1 MYVNESGAWLTKP
14 PTLKDKLLL
23 RRLNASKQE
32 IEQQKWKLWSAI
44 TLLWLAAIIGPI
56 VGAVALDGV
65 STFLQWMLII
75 FVILICVAGLVIFFA
90 RLMDGDP
97 VITPAVEWLFFLN
110 KREDRDFI
118 VVDKAPAFASLN
130 RVDKSSRYD
139 NDSHYRST
147 SVESWCAHNTAFADE
162 VNEFLADP
170 VVQEVTRQL
179 REAPLKPNKEEEEVI
194 AALNT
199 RLDIRAEIVID
210 EIAERKTQSR
220 AKRTATRQEWAV
232 NARAI
237 ADVTETSDNATDKF
251 KKAS

>member
-1 MYVNESGAWLTKP
+1 MYVKESGAWLTKP

-90 RLMDGDP
+90 RLMDSDP

-110 KREDRDFI
+110 KREGRDFI
-118 VVDKAPAFASLN
+118 AVDKAPAFASLN
-130 RVDKSSRYD
+130 RVDRGDRYD
-139 NDSHYRST
+139 DDGYYRSS
-147 SVESWCAHNTAFADE
+147 SVQSWCAHNTAFADE
-162 VNEFLADP
+162 INGFLADP
-170 VVQEVTRQL
+170 FVIEVTRQL
-179 REAPLKPNKEEEEVI
+179 NEAPLSPTKDEQSVI
-194 AALNT
+194 AALDT
-199 RLDIRAEIVID
+199 RLDVRATIVIN
-210 EIAERKTQSR
+210 EIAQHKTQTR
-220 AKRTATRQEWAV
+220 AKRSADRETWAT
-232 NARAI
+232 NARAV
-237 ADVTETSDNATDKF
+237 ADVTEASDAAADKF